1 MRVAIPCWQGRVS
14 PVLDE
19 AGTLLIVELEAGR
32 EPGREGLL
40 GRAQRIRDLDVKVLI
55 CGAVSRP
62 LEAALLAAG
71 IEVIPQTCG
80 DVERVLA
87 AFMDGQLEQGTF
99 LMPGCRGRRRRSHG
113 ERRGGR
119 NRGRGSPQF
128 Q

>member
-1 MRVAIPCWQGRVS
+1 VS

-32 EPGREGLL
+32 EPGRISEPMRREGLL
-40 GRAQRIRDLDVKVLI
+40 VRAQRIRDLDVKVLI

-99 LMPGCRGRRRRSHG
+99 LMPGCRGRRRRRSHG
-113 ERRGGR
+113 DRRGGR
-119 NRGRGSPQF
+119 NRGRGSQQF